1 MMVHNLHAAVISDL
15 AEVIQTLG
23 QYLPLI
29 VVQHLLVGKGSVP
42 LMLNGERLIR
52 RVDNR
57 STDRLQEVHVVN
69 ERTLVLP
76 HRQFI

>member
-1 MMVHNLHAAVISDL
+1 
-15 AEVIQTLG
+15 
-23 QYLPLI
+23 
-29 VVQHLLVGKGSVP
+29 
-42 LMLNGERLIR
+42 MLNGERLIR

-57 STDRLQEVHVVN
+57 SADRLQEVHVVN